1 MENQDI
7 VLTERTVGSNQSCTN
22 PRSQAFSTRKYALHG
37 DTANKSL
44 KDIPY
49 QFVGVRF
56 STLSSLRSQIQRSFT
71 KFVTEK
77 IANRIMNLKNIVGNK
92 YVDESVEKWSSSL
105 IRSGLSLFEPMSET
119 ARARTKSDDEILLN
133 LQRTEI

>member
-1 MENQDI
+1 
-7 VLTERTVGSNQSCTN
+7 
-22 PRSQAFSTRKYALHG
+22 
-37 DTANKSL
+37 
-44 KDIPY
+44 
-49 QFVGVRF
+49 
-56 STLSSLRSQIQRSFT
+56 
-71 KFVTEK
+71 
-77 IANRIMNLKNIVGNK
+77 MNLKNIVGNK